1 MKKQYAVGVPFVILL
16 FLLSPL
22 VILAPVA
29 FIGCLAVGIDPLE
42 AGRLLWRVSPHCAAR
57 TWRSPSG
64 IARCWYTF
72 PEEP

>member
-42 AGRLLWRVSPHCAAR
+42 AGRLLWRVLTALRGTHVEIAER
-57 TWRSPSG
+57 DRSLLVHIS
-64 IARCWYTF
+64 
-72 PEEP
+72 